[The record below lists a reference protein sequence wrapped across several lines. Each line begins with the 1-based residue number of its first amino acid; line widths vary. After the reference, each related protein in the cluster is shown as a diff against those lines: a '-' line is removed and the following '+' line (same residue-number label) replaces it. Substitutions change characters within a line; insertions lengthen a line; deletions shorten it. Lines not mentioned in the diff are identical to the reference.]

1 MQRSERREHDDNP
14 DLIASSSRNYPD
26 SGHWKTHK
34 KRKKKVVMAGF
45 SPAGMYRNIKQQV
58 RRPSPMG
65 GRFFCRPRA
74 DWLNRTGNS
83 RTYFLTNE
91 GR

>member
-1 MQRSERREHDDNP
+1 MQRSARREHDDNP

-65 GRFFCRPRA
+65 GRFFLQA
-74 DWLNRTGNS
+74 ESGLA
-83 RTYFLTNE
+83 E
-91 GR
+91 

>member
-1 MQRSERREHDDNP
+1 MQRSERREYDDNP

-45 SPAGMYRNIKQQV
+45 FQRECTEI
-58 RRPSPMG
+58 
-65 GRFFCRPRA
+65 
-74 DWLNRTGNS
+74 
-83 RTYFLTNE
+83 
-91 GR
+91 